1 MRTFPYHSL
10 AIHMHTP
17 EEISEMS
24 DGDLEKYLDSSAFG
38 SMNRHLAL
46 EELTRRRLRSI
57 SKPHWTLT
65 PAFWVI
71 VATMIF
77 AAIAAWPVIRGFFE
91 TSPPVSKAASSLQQ
105 QPPSTPS
112 PLTTSHESPYSNH
125 RSDYPNPRLD
135 TDRQKTPT
143 GQP

>member
-1 MRTFPYHSL
+1 
-10 AIHMHTP
+10 MHTP
-17 EEISEMS
+17 EEISKMS
-24 DGDLEKYLDSSAFG
+24 DGDLEKYLDSAAFG

-77 AAIAAWPVIRGFFE
+77 AAIAAWPVIRDFFKAF
-91 TSPPVSKAASSLQQ
+91 PPASKAASSLQP

-112 PLTTSHESPYSNH
+112 PLTTSQKSAYSSH
-125 RSDYPNPRLD
+125 RNDSPNPRLD
-135 TDRQKTPT
+135 TGRQKDRQVSLDDKRTP
-143 GQP
+143 